1 MIPSVFNPINLSESV
16 NTVIGIDL
24 DRLVQQNNS
33 SYFKEALNFVLEAQ
47 KEFNSAN
54 KNFYKAM
61 VESAGNEEIIQES
74 FGDFFIKI
82 GEIISKFLDFIK
94 RLFDKF
100 MLNLNSFIKR
110 EKYITKHEKELTKF
124 STIHEFRYNGY
135 EFTFSTEIPAINA
148 LVEFSDGFVFG
159 VDDKTESPY
168 LKSDGANG
176 TLKNALSMVNNELEN
191 GKWYDN
197 FRASVINADSPIL
210 QSDYADELFKVFRN
224 GDTSKEDMDITSAV
238 VSMTLNRFKAN
249 DKAISTAKATK
260 DRIDSEYG
268 AIKKKVENM
277 LKINYKDGNR
287 MANIYSDSKVTARP
301 FTGDEITT
309 MDLLVKAKA
318 TQVQEMSTIHA
329 LAFSAK
335 LDALNDCF
343 KQDKAIL
350 FMALSKVNALVK
362 EDK

>member
-33 SYFKEALNFVLEAQ
+33 SYFKETLNFVIETQ
-47 KEFNSAN
+47 KEFNLAN
-54 KNFYKAM
+54 KNFYKAI
-61 VESAGNEEIIQES
+61 VESTGNEEVIQES
-74 FGDFFIKI
+74 FGDFFTKI

-100 MLNLNSFIKR
+100 ILNLNSFIKR
-110 EKYITKHEKELTKF
+110 EKYITKHEKDLAKF

-135 EFTFSTEIPAINA
+135 EFIFSPEIPAINA
-148 LVEFSDGFVFG
+148 LAEFSDGFVFG
-159 VDDKTESPY
+159 VDAKTDSPY
-168 LKSDGANG
+168 LKSDSSGSS
-176 TLKNALSMVNNELEN
+176 LKNALSIVNNELSN

-210 QSDYADELFKVFRN
+210 QADYADELFKVFRN
-224 GDTSKEDMDITSAV
+224 GDTSKEDIDITSTV
-238 VSMTLNRFKAN
+238 VNMSLNRLKAH
-249 DKAISTAKATK
+249 DKAVSTVKVTK
-260 DRIDSEYG
+260 DRIDSEYNS
-268 AIKKKVENM
+268 IKKKVENM
-277 LKINYKDGNR
+277 LKINYKNGNR
-287 MANIYSDSKVTARP
+287 MANIYDDSKVTARP
-301 FTGDEITT
+301 FTGDEIST
-309 MDLLVKAKA
+309 MDLLAKAKT

-350 FMALSKVNALVK
+350 FMALSKVNAIGK
-362 EDK
+362 EN